1 MYLVCFFFSCFFC
14 FFYVIAYYYSE
25 GLLCI
30 LCCLILY
37 VFICECLCVYCPLSV
52 PIFTKYYSRLFV
64 SNNPYKFDLAL
75 SSPAKLSS
83 FRYFSINK

>member
-1 MYLVCFFFSCFFC
+1 MDAIVQAEINHKHTHTYK
-14 FFYVIAYYYSE
+14 Y
-25 GLLCI
+25 
-30 LCCLILY
+30 
-37 VFICECLCVYCPLSV
+37 ICECLCVYCPLSV
-52 PIFTKYYSRLFV
+52 PIFTKYYSRPFV